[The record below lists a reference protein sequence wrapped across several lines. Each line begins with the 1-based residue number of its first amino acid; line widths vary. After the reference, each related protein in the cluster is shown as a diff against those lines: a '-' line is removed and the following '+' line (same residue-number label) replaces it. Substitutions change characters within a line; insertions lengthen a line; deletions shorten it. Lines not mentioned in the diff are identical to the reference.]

1 MDNTGRRLSQTERIL
16 LHIFQFEYDPRSYTS
31 PHTLCQDGI
40 SETLGILKNNVSR
53 GISKLKK
60 DGSIE
65 EKLVRVKGFDRRRNI
80 YLLTDKG
87 KETCVKLLDE
97 ISKNEI
103 WYTDEGTVITV
114 TLKEAVDRLKGVYKD
129 VDTFHVEEWMRNRD
143 VLDIQ
148 EFTPYYTMVK
158 DEQKLFQRLI
168 GAPLIETIYG
178 REDELSDIL
187 QRLSEHNPPIIV
199 ISGIA
204 GIGKSTLAAKVMEE
218 LRENRSIFWHSFH
231 PWGSLKEL
239 RDEINS
245 FYKMSARKNLK
256 KEGLYGIFAELLD
269 SIREPVFFLDN
280 CEKVPGDLR
289 EIFGVLLE
297 LKKRGAR
304 SGAVL
309 MSREKF
315 SFYDVRDVIDGR
327 VMEIEL
333 GLLGEEDV
341 KNMLASTGKED
352 EYVYRKTKGH
362 PLYVEIYQRYKG
374 DTATMGDFIEHEI
387 YSKLTHDEKGLMKR
401 LSVLWDTADKDIV
414 LEPGDND
421 ILAELASAHLVEVT
435 VDGKIGVHALLKDHI
450 YENLPLS
457 EKKELHAV
465 MGKRMAKVRHDTDLE
480 ILYHYELGDCWKEA
494 LAALKHLKPMLAS
507 LHKDDRTKLM
517 ELFPVEL
524 LSEKYMGV
532 YHESLGDIHLQA
544 REWSRALENY
554 EMARKRLGRTP
565 EMMEKIGDAQ
575 KNLRRWKDTVESH
588 NEAVRRYGDK
598 GDEKGELR
606 EVLALGTVYRNM
618 GDISRAERVYK
629 KAEEL
634 IRRHGLK
641 NALGALYNNLGMLY
655 IHKNDFRNAEKYFK
669 DALKSGGEY
678 GIVQG
683 NLADLYSKMG
693 EHEKEIEILSEIVDY
708 YRGKGLWGETSDTY
722 LRLGKKLAAGGYV
735 EKARTSF
742 ERGLKV
748 EMERGRRILPF
759 GRKEMGPTEMEIRNE
774 LADVIGG
781 TDWDTCLEH
790 RRIVMEQLT
799 LKGDT
804 LGVSKTRLR
813 YVFDLHDSGRMK
825 LALKEL
831 DELESSL
838 NEQGETRGLIASGL
852 ERARIYMDMGRYHDV
867 QKLLKDI
874 ILRAGKAGDEE
885 GERLAREL
893 LDSGFPLSRV

>member
-1 MDNTGRRLSQTERIL
+1 MDDTGRRLSQTERVL
-16 LHIFQFEYDPRSYTS
+16 LHIFQFEYHPKSYTV
-31 PHTLCQDGI
+31 HNGLCQDGI
-40 SETLGILKNNVSR
+40 SDALDMLKNNVSR
-53 GISKLKK
+53 SISKLKK
-60 DGSIE
+60 DGLIE
-65 EKLVRVKGFDRRRNI
+65 ERLARVKGFRRRRNV
-80 YLLTDKG
+80 YLLTG
-87 KETCVKLLDE
+87 EGREACIRLLDE
-97 ISKNEI
+97 ISNNEI
-103 WYTDEGTVITV
+103 RYMDRGKIIP
-114 TLKEAVDRLKGVYKD
+114 LKLYEVVERLKGKFANID
-129 VDTFHVEEWMRNRD
+129 NFHVEEWMRGRD
-143 VLDIQ
+143 MLEPR
-148 EFTPYYTMVK
+148 EFIPYHTMVK
-158 DEQKLFQRLI
+158 DPGRSFKQVS
-168 GAPLIETIYG
+168 GAPLIEEMYG
-178 REDELSDIL
+178 RGEELSLIL
-187 QRLSEHNPPIIV
+187 RRSRERDPPITV

-218 LRENRSIFWHSFH
+218 VSVEKSVFWHSFH
-231 PWGSLKEL
+231 PWESIREL
-239 RDEINS
+239 RDELNS
-245 FYKMSARKNLK
+245 FYRMAAGNDLK
-256 KEGLYGIFAELLD
+256 GQGLYGILSELLGAVERP
-269 SIREPVFFLDN
+269 ILFLDN
-280 CEKVPGDLR
+280 CEKATGDIRDL
-289 EIFGVLLE
+289 FGILLE
-297 LKKRGAR
+297 LKKRGAGF
-304 SGAVL
+304 GAVL
-309 MSREKF
+309 MSREKL

-327 VMEIEL
+327 VLEIEL
-333 GLLGEEDV
+333 GPLGREDV
-341 KNMLASTGKED
+341 KMMLAGTGKDGEH
-352 EYVYRKTKGH
+352 VYRKTKGH
-362 PLYVEIYQRYKG
+362 PLYVEIYQRYHG
-374 DTATMGDFIEHEI
+374 DTTTMDDFIEHEI
-387 YSKLTHDEKGLMKR
+387 YSKLTPGEKRLMKR
-401 LSVLWDTADKDIV
+401 LSVLWDTTDRDIV
-414 LEPGDND
+414 LEPGDD
-421 ILAELASAHLVEVT
+421 EVLAELRSAHLVEIT
-435 VDGKIGVHALLKDHI
+435 VDGKIGVHAILKEHIYDHI
-450 YENLPLS
+450 PLS
-457 EKKELHAV
+457 EKKELHAL

-480 ILYHYELGDCWKEA
+480 ILYHHELGDGWKEA
-494 LAALKHLKPMLAS
+494 LAVLKDLKPTLAS
-507 LHKDDRTKLM
+507 LHEDDRIKLM
-517 ELFPVEL
+517 ELFPREL
-524 LSEKYMGV
+524 LPGEYQGV
-532 YHESLGDIHLQA
+532 YHETVGDIHLLA
-544 REWSRALENY
+544 REWSKALGNY
-554 EMARKRLGRTP
+554 EMASKLMGRTP
-565 EMMEKIGDAQ
+565 ELMEKIGEAQ
-575 KNLRRWKDTVESH
+575 KNLRRWKDTVRSH
-588 NEAVRRYGDK
+588 REAISRYRDK
-598 GDEKGELR
+598 GDDEGELR
-606 EVLALGTVYRNM
+606 EILALGTVYRNM
-618 GDISRAERVYK
+618 EDMTKAETIYK

-634 IRRHGLK
+634 IRRRGHK
-641 NALGALYNNLGMLY
+641 EALGALYNNLGMLS
-655 IHKNDFRNAEKYFK
+655 IHKNDYRKGERYLKK
-669 DALKSGGEY
+669 ALKAGGDY